1 MKSGLKAI
9 IGIVIAIALL
19 GIPMISSYNSLVTE
33 ESNVDVQWA
42 NVESKLQRRYDLIPN
57 LVESVKGAME
67 QEQEVFGAIADARAR
82 IGSAQTTEEQ
92 VSASNEMESALSRLL
107 VVVENYPELK
117 SNEQVTALMDELAGT
132 ENRISVE
139 RDRYNEAVQGYN
151 NKVKRF
157 PGSLMAGIFGFDQKS
172 YFEAVSGAENAPSVD
187 LNTTDDE

>member
-1 MKSGLKAI
+1 
-9 IGIVIAIALL
+9 
-19 GIPMISSYNSLVTE
+19 
-33 ESNVDVQWA
+33 
-42 NVESKLQRRYDLIPN
+42 VETKLQRRYDLIPN

-92 VSASNEMESALSRLL
+92 VTASNEMESALSRLL
-107 VVVENYPELK
+107 VIVENYPELK

-139 RDRYNEAVQGYN
+139 RDRYNEAVQQYN

-157 PGSLMAGIFGFDQKS
+157 PGSLMAGLFGFDEKS
-172 YFEAVSGAENAPSVD
+172 YFEAVSGAETAPSVD
-187 LNTTDDE
+187 LNTDDE